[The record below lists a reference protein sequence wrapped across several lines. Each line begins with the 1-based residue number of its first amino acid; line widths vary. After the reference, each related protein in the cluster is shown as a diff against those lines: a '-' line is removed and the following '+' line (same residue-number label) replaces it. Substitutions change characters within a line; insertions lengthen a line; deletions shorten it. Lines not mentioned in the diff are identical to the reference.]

1 MKLIQLRSLLDNCEQ
16 QAKKRWRIGSA
27 LGSKHGGGCGM
38 LDDKQKKRVDLYLP
52 FSNLTKP
59 IKLIKPKLMK

>member
-1 MKLIQLRSLLDNCEQ
+1 MLKNTTMCYLNVKIYAEQ
-16 QAKKRWRIGSA
+16 HILKNHFYKN
-27 LGSKHGGGCGM
+27 
-38 LDDKQKKRVDLYLP
+38 KKRVDLYLP